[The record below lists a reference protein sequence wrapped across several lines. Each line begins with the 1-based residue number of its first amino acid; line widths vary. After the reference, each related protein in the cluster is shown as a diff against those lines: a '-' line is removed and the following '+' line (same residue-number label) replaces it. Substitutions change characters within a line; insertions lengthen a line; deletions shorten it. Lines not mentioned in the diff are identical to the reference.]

1 MKRFI
6 SFIIALLILTASFGI
21 NAEAAGEITII
32 SPTAAVYTDDLTQI
46 EVSCSGAEKIIFEL
60 DGEKIGETDGECIFE
75 LTQALSVG
83 NHSLKAVAVFPDKTA
98 AQDYIEFDVQ
108 KKFMKGTL
116 QNFNSYEGGDTA
128 DGIKHVGQNGKST
141 AAQVSGKSGE
151 EGDYALYMKMATN
164 DAVSSGNPYIDVT
177 TLEDFGFGTVTFKYD
192 IKIDSPETA
201 RIYWSNSPLWH
212 KGNQFFYDGKIH
224 KTETNTPSGWT
235 SVEMTVNYKAQT
247 VSLTVG
253 GTPVMTNAPWGEGEE
268 NSSNGKIR
276 IGLFQNGKRTE
287 TTREG
292 FSIDNIDFKQEIVY
306 ALEKIQ
312 YSSDAGENWNEY
324 SSELPVDANKLKITL
339 SENLTEADVAQNTV
353 KLFQNGKEV
362 ALAAVEYDSVTRSV
376 TVTPSASFSEG
387 AQLVLKIDDTVK
399 LANGTQT
406 GCALEAHMQTQKPSF
421 TPTAVVLKNNG
432 NSLLSASQLK
442 TGDVISGD
450 VTLKNDSDTQKTI
463 TAIIVV
469 RQNGKLRSVGAAQTS
484 ELSGGASEA
493 VTLTLPAI
501 STLDAEGDVC
511 VKLIICNELTST
523 VPYLEFTE
531 LK

>member
-83 NHSLKAVAVFPDKTA
+83 NHSLKSVAIFPDKTA

-164 DAVSSGNPYIDVT
+164 DAIGSGNPYIDVT
-177 TLEDFGFGTVTFKYD
+177 TLEDFGLGTVIFKYD

-212 KGNQFFYDGKIH
+212 KGNQFFYTILKTH
-224 KTETNTPSGWT
+224 K
-235 SVEMTVNYKAQT
+235 
-247 VSLTVG
+247 
-253 GTPVMTNAPWGEGEE
+253 
-268 NSSNGKIR
+268 R
-276 IGLFQNGKRTE
+276 F
-287 TTREG
+287 
-292 FSIDNIDFKQEIVY
+292 
-306 ALEKIQ
+306 
-312 YSSDAGENWNEY
+312 
-324 SSELPVDANKLKITL
+324 
-339 SENLTEADVAQNTV
+339 LTE
-353 KLFQNGKEV
+353 
-362 ALAAVEYDSVTRSV
+362 
-376 TVTPSASFSEG
+376 
-387 AQLVLKIDDTVK
+387 
-399 LANGTQT
+399 
-406 GCALEAHMQTQKPSF
+406 
-421 TPTAVVLKNNG
+421 
-432 NSLLSASQLK
+432 
-442 TGDVISGD
+442 
-450 VTLKNDSDTQKTI
+450 
-463 TAIIVV
+463 
-469 RQNGKLRSVGAAQTS
+469 
-484 ELSGGASEA
+484 
-493 VTLTLPAI
+493 
-501 STLDAEGDVC
+501 
-511 VKLIICNELTST
+511 
-523 VPYLEFTE
+523 
-531 LK
+531 